1 MEASNQ
7 WVTAKELAIRLR
19 VTPDTVKTWSREG
32 RIPSV
37 RVSAKVLRF
46 NLAEVVAAIRAK
58 GVSRG

>member
-7 WVTAKELAIRLR
+7 WVTAKELATRLR
-19 VTPDTVKTWSREG
+19 VTPDTVKSWSREG

-58 GVSRG
+58 EVSRG